1 MGISFKKGKTK
12 QSKRNKPRIRSRRGT
27 VGLQEFQY
35 TRRFKYTYDSAPG
48 ILTLP
53 RSGILSQIFEENLRL
68 TIQSDILNKRYDT
81 TKKKY
86 NEIIAEELRKATQQQ
101 PDAATPATSDIIAGI
116 EILQQPIPAMLDLNN
131 MLAAKLTIEEVK
143 YLVQKA
149 LAVLNLIQTRILSTP
164 SIVQPDQPQQLQ
176 PQEIQPQAIQEPQQA
191 QLPQTAQVID
201 ITANKA
207 TTASNSPVTATQL
220 PDPEPEIHVQEIPPI
235 ETGIRTK
242 KRSRTNDLGIPK
254 LDDVVFNLDE
264 VIKRY
269 CELNTLDMTKDYY
282 KSPYI
287 MAGKWGEITFEVVP
301 GLLAA
306 MNYADE
312 TYVSRK
318 HMLSAMFT
326 WLVKRGRLEYN
337 PFEDV
342 PPKKLSKIKPAHRQ
356 RLTDYELRQ
365 ILDAIKD
372 DRFVHKYSHR
382 AKHSDYYPIFLFLSV
397 TGARP
402 AEGIGLQVKKLNQS
416 CTEVMIDEALARS
429 TGSYAKGRIRK
440 STKNESKR
448 IIKITDPELI
458 AILQK
463 LCEGKEPDDLVF
475 LSACHKSVNDTCLNG
490 VLKTVLKKL
499 KIAHRVLYVLRH
511 CFASRCFQNGMSYKV
526 VQALMGH
533 FDHRTLLA
541 IYAEVTLEK
550 HAAPKI
556 DGTNKN

>member
-1 MGISFKKGKTK
+1 MGISLKKEKTK
-12 QSKRNKPRIRSRRGT
+12 QSKQKKNRTRSRRGT
-27 VGLQEFQY
+27 VGLQEFRY
-35 TRRFKYTYDSAPG
+35 TRRFKYTYESVPD

-53 RSGILSQIFEENLRL
+53 RSGILSKIFEENLRL
-68 TIQSDILNKRYDT
+68 TIQSDILNKRFD
-81 TKKKY
+81 KSKNKY
-86 NEIIAEELRKATQQQ
+86 NEIIAAELSKATQQQ

-116 EILQQPIPAMLDLNN
+116 EILQQPLPAMLDLNN
-131 MLAAKLTIEEVK
+131 MLAASLTIQEITD
-143 YLVQKA
+143 LVQKA
-149 LAVLNLIQTRILSTP
+149 LSVLTLIERRILSTP
-164 SIVQPDQPQQLQ
+164 SLVQPEQPQQLQ

-191 QLPQTAQVID
+191 QLPQTVQVIHL
-201 ITANKA
+201 TANKA
-207 TTASNSPVTATQL
+207 TTADNTPVKAAQQ
-220 PDPEPEIHVQEIPPI
+220 PDPEPEIHVQEIPAA
-235 ETGIRTK
+235 ETAIRTK
-242 KRSRTNDLGIPK
+242 KRNKANELGIPK

-269 CELNTLDMTKDYY
+269 CELNALDMTKDYY
-282 KSPYI
+282 KSPHI
-287 MAGKWGEITFEVVP
+287 MAGKWGEITFEMVP
-301 GLLAA
+301 ALLAG

-312 TYVSRK
+312 TYISRRN
-318 HMLSAMFT
+318 MLSAMFT

-342 PPKKLSKIKPAHRQ
+342 PPKKISKIKPLHRQ
-356 RLTDYELRQ
+356 RLTDYQLRQ
-365 ILDAIKD
+365 VLDAIRG